1 MVRHALGEEML
12 ETLLESKSKRERS
25 AGGAIVSVTAHTALI
40 AAALYATAQA
50 RVQPAEFAE
59 TVRAVYFPHDP
70 LPVHSASPTMSHRDF
85 EGHRLVFVAPDV
97 DVKIPSVDISEVLSK
112 PGDFGPATTRS
123 SESNGGE
130 ESAQSS
136 SGAPFRADQVEK
148 QVGVIPGSAAPR
160 YPEVLRSSGVEGR
173 VVAEFVVDELG
184 RAEEGSVRFVR
195 SDNQL
200 FEDAVRVALR
210 RMRFIPAEV
219 GGVKVRQLVQM
230 PFVFTL
236 SR

>member
-1 MVRHALGEEML
+1 ML

-25 AGGAIVSVTAHTALI
+25 AGGAIVNVTAHTALI

-50 RVQPAEFAE
+50 RVQPAEFVE
-59 TVRAVYFPHDP
+59 TVRPVYFPHDP
-70 LPVHSASPTMSHRDF
+70 LPVQSASPTMSHRDF

-97 DVKIPSVDISEVLSK
+97 DIKVPSVDISDVVSK
-112 PGDFGPATTRS
+112 PGDFNPGTTRS

-148 QVGVIPGSAAPR
+148 EVGVIPGSAPR